1 MNKEELYKELL
12 NKYEN
17 LQMVVAI
24 EEMAELI
31 QEITK
36 SLRGKVDTS
45 HLLEEYVDVVIM
57 LEQVKIYFGLND
69 EKIEKV
75 KNEKLKRTQE
85 RMF

>member
-24 EEMAELI
+24 EEMSELTK
-31 QEITK
+31 EITK

-45 HLLEEYVDVVIM
+45 HLLEKYVDVVIM
-57 LEQVKIYFGLND
+57 LEHVKIYFGLND